1 MIFNICLVI
10 FLCFYHCP
18 RVLFSLLLHIE
29 KHLDM
34 ITGEIK
40 NKIDQIWDT
49 FFVAGITNPITVLE
63 QMTYIFFMK
72 MLDDKQL
79 QEEENARDWDGEVE
93 NPTFPAGQ
101 LWINPEAVSDEE
113 RAGVPYENLRWHVF
127 KNFGSDNMFKIVRQS
142 VFEFIKHIGTGE
154 ESAYSRYMKSAIFL
168 IPNARTLSKVIDGVD
183 ALDMNNRDAMGDVY
197 EYILGKMAASGTNG
211 QFRTPRHIIRMIVEM
226 MEPCSQDFICDPAM
240 GSAGFLVEAVKYIK
254 EKETAIYASDTA
266 EHMRTNMINGF
277 DTDQTMLRIGAMNL
291 LLHDISSPNLAW
303 RDSLSEQ
310 NNDQNCYS
318 LIMANPPF
326 AGSLDKGNV
335 NKNIL
340 AYANTKK
347 TELLFLAQFVRSLEV
362 GGRCASIVPDGVL
375 FGTSKAHVAI
385 RKEIVDNQ
393 QLKAVISMPSGVFKP
408 YAGVSTAVLIFTKT
422 NSGGTD
428 KVWFYDMKADGYS
441 LDDKRSEISENDI
454 PDVITRFQN
463 LDYEEKR
470 TRKDQ
475 SFFVPVAEIRAN
487 DYDLSINK
495 YKEVERE
502 KVEYEPVAQILN
514 RLEETENKCIQG
526 YKELRKMLEEKA

>member
-1 MIFNICLVI
+1 
-10 FLCFYHCP
+10 
-18 RVLFSLLLHIE
+18 
-29 KHLDM
+29 M

-49 FFVAGITNPITVLE
+49 FFVAGVTNPITVLE

-79 QEEENARDWDGEVE
+79 QEEDQARDWEQEVK
-93 NPTFPAGQ
+93 NPTFLVGQ
-101 LWINPEAVSDEE
+101 MWKNPETGAEV
-113 RAGVPYENLRWHVF
+113 RYEDMRWSVF
-127 KNFGSDNMFKIVRQS
+127 RHTGPENMFNMVRQN

-154 ESAYSRYMKSAIFL
+154 ESAYSRYMKNAIFL
-168 IPNARTLSKVIDGVD
+168 IPNARTLTKVVDGVD

-211 QFRTPRHIIRMIVEM
+211 QFRTPRHIIRMIVEL
-226 MEPCSQDFICDPAM
+226 MEPTMRDYICDPAM

-254 EKETAIYASDTA
+254 ENEGSAMYVA
-266 EHMRTNMINGF
+266 EDVHHMKTSMINGY

-291 LLHDISSPNLAW
+291 MLHDVTAPELAW

-310 NNDQNCYS
+310 NEDQSCYT

-326 AGSLDKGNV
+326 AGSLDKGNI
-335 NKNIL
+335 NKKIL
-340 AYANTKK
+340 AYANTTK
-347 TELLFLAQFVRSLEV
+347 TELLFLAQFVRSLEL

-422 NSGGTD
+422 NCGGTD
-428 KVWFYDMKADGYS
+428 KIWFYDMKADGFS
-441 LDDKRSEISENDI
+441 LDDKRSAINENDI
-454 PDVITRFQN
+454 PDII
-463 LDYEEKR
+463 KR
-470 TRKDQ
+470 YHDVASETSRSRKDQ
-475 SFFVPVAEIRAN
+475 SFLVPVEEIRQN

-495 YKEVERE
+495 YKEIERI
-502 KVEYEPVAQILN
+502 KVEHEPVEVLLDQLDHIEADYIKEYGELAKL
-514 RLEETENKCIQG
+514 LEK
-526 YKELRKMLEEKA
+526 

>member
-1 MIFNICLVI
+1 
-10 FLCFYHCP
+10 
-18 RVLFSLLLHIE
+18 
-29 KHLDM
+29 M

-72 MLDDKQL
+72 LLDDKQL
-79 QEEENARDWDGEVE
+79 QEEENARDWGGEIQ
-93 NPTFPAGQ
+93 NPTFLDGQ
-101 LWINPEAVSDEE
+101 LWVNPEAVSEE
-113 RAGVPYENLRWHVF
+113 EKKGVPYENLRWHVF
-127 KNFGSDNMFKIVRQS
+127 KNFGSDNMFRIVRQS

-168 IPNARTLSKVIDGVD
+168 IPNARTLSKVVDGVD

-226 MEPCSQDFICDPAM
+226 MEPTPKDYICDPAM

-254 EKETAIYASDTA
+254 ENYGDAFYVSEDIAHIKTS
-266 EHMRTNMINGF
+266 MVNGY

-310 NNDQNCYS
+310 NDDQSCYT

-340 AYANTKK
+340 AYANTSK

-375 FGTSKAHVAI
+375 FGTSKAHIAI
-385 RKEIVDNQ
+385 RKELVDNQ
-393 QLKAVISMPSGVFKP
+393 QLRAVISMPSGVFKP
-408 YAGVSTAVLIFTKT
+408 YAGVSTAVLVFTKT
-422 NSGGTD
+422 NTGGTD
-428 KVWFYDMKADGYS
+428 KVWFYDMKADGFS
-441 LDDKRSEISENDI
+441 LDDKRSAISENDI
-454 PDVITRFQN
+454 PDVVARFHN
-463 LDYEEKR
+463 LKGEESR
-470 TRKDQ
+470 SRKEQ
-475 SFFVPVAEIRAN
+475 SFFVSVEEIREN
-487 DYDLSINK
+487 NYDLSINK
-495 YKEVERE
+495 YKEIERE
-502 KVEYEPVAQILN
+502 KVEYEPVKDILA
-514 RLEETENKCIQG
+514 RLEKTEGDYLKG
-526 YKELRKMLEEKA
+526 YSELYKMLEGK

>member
-1 MIFNICLVI
+1 
-10 FLCFYHCP
+10 
-18 RVLFSLLLHIE
+18 
-29 KHLDM
+29 M

-72 MLDDKQL
+72 LLDDKQL
-79 QEEENARDWDGEVE
+79 QEEENARDWDCEVQ
-93 NPTFPAGQ
+93 NPTFLDGQ
-101 LWINPEAVSDEE
+101 LWVNPDAVSDEE

-127 KNFGSDNMFKIVRQS
+127 KNFGADNMFKIVRQS

-168 IPNARTLSKVIDGVD
+168 IPNARTLAKVVDGVD

-226 MEPCSQDFICDPAM
+226 MEPTPKDYICDPAM

-254 EKETAIYASDTA
+254 EKYETAMYVGEEV
-266 EHMRTNMINGF
+266 EHMKTSMINGY

-291 LLHDISSPNLAW
+291 LLHDITAPELAW

-310 NNDQNCYS
+310 NDDQACYS

-335 NKNIL
+335 NKKIL
-340 AYANTKK
+340 AYANTSK
-347 TELLFLAQFVRSLEV
+347 TELLFLAQFVRSLEI

-393 QLKAVISMPSGVFKP
+393 QLRAVISMPSGVFKP
-408 YAGVSTAVLIFTKT
+408 YAGVSTAVLVFTKT
-422 NSGGTD
+422 NCGGTD
-428 KVWFYDMKADGYS
+428 RVWFYDMKADGFS
-441 LDDKRSEISENDI
+441 LDDKRSPVNDNDI
-454 PDVITRFQN
+454 PDVINRFQH
-463 LDYEEKR
+463 LDAEQER
-470 TRKDQ
+470 SRKDQ
-475 SFFVPVAEIRAN
+475 SFFVPVDEIRQN

-502 KVEYEPVAQILN
+502 RVEYEPVNDILA
-514 RLEETENKCIQG
+514 RLEQTEAEYAKG
-526 YKELRKMLEEKA
+526 YGELRGMLEK

>member
-1 MIFNICLVI
+1 
-10 FLCFYHCP
+10 
-18 RVLFSLLLHIE
+18 
-29 KHLDM
+29 M
-34 ITGEIK
+34 ITGDIK

-79 QEEENARDWDGEVE
+79 HEEANAQFWGAEVQ
-93 NPTFPAGQ
+93 NPTFPQGKK
-101 LWINPEAVSDEE
+101 WVNPEAVSDEE
-113 RAGVPYENLRWHVF
+113 KEGIPYEQLRWHVF
-127 KNFGSDNMFKIVRQS
+127 KNLGSDNMFKVVRQS

-168 IPNARTLSKVIDGVD
+168 IPNARTLVKVVEGVN

-226 MEPCSQDFICDPAM
+226 MEPTTKDYICDPAM

-254 EKETAIYASDTA
+254 ENNELLTVGEDMHHIK
-266 EHMRTNMINGF
+266 TNLINGY

-291 LLHDISSPNLAW
+291 LLHDITAPQLAW

-310 NNDQNCYS
+310 NEDQNCYT

-335 NKNIL
+335 NKKIL
-340 AYANTKK
+340 AYANTSK
-347 TELLFLAQFVRSLEV
+347 TELLFLAQFVRSLEI

-375 FGTSKAHVAI
+375 FGSSKAHLAI

-393 QLKAVISMPSGVFKP
+393 QLRAVISMPSGVFKP
-408 YAGVSTAVLIFTKT
+408 YAGVSTAVLVFTKT

-441 LDDKRSEISENDI
+441 LADKRSPISDNDI
-454 PDVITRFQN
+454 PDVVARFHNQQT
-463 LDYEEKR
+463 EESR
-470 TRKDQ
+470 SRKEQ
-475 SFFVPVAEIRAN
+475 SFLVPVEEIRNN

-502 KVEYEPVAQILN
+502 KVEYEPIADILA
-514 RLEETENKCIQG
+514 RLEKTESEYLKS
-526 YKELRKMLEEKA
+526 YSELYKMLEEK

>member
-1 MIFNICLVI
+1 
-10 FLCFYHCP
+10 
-18 RVLFSLLLHIE
+18 
-29 KHLDM
+29 M

-40 NKIDQIWDT
+40 NKIDQIWDI
-49 FFVAGITNPITVLE
+49 FFVTGITNPITVLE
-63 QMTYIFFMK
+63 QMTYVFFMK

-79 QEEENARDWDGEVE
+79 QEEENARDWGGEVK
-93 NPTFPAGQ
+93 NPTFPKGQ
-101 LWINPEAVSDEE
+101 NWVNPEAVSEE
-113 RAGVPYENLRWHVF
+113 EKKGIPYENLRWHVF
-127 KNFGSDNMFKIVRQS
+127 KNFGSDNMFRLVQRD

-154 ESAYSRYMKSAIFL
+154 ESAYSRYMKSAVFL
-168 IPNARTLSKVIDGVD
+168 IPNARTLSKIVDGVD
-183 ALDMNNRDAMGDVY
+183 SLDMNNRDAMGDVY

-211 QFRTPRHIIRMIVEM
+211 QFRTPRHIIRMIVEL
-226 MEPCSQDFICDPAM
+226 MEPTPKDYICDPAM

-254 EKETAIYASDTA
+254 ENYEQSMYVSEEI
-266 EHMRTNMINGF
+266 EHIKTNLINGF

-310 NNDQNCYS
+310 NEDQNCYS
-318 LIMANPPF
+318 LVMANPPF

-335 NKNIL
+335 NKKIL
-340 AYANTKK
+340 AYANTTK
-347 TELLFLAQFVRSLEV
+347 TELLFIAQFMRSLEI

-385 RKEIVDNQ
+385 RQELVDNQ

-428 KVWFYDMKADGYS
+428 KVWFYDMKADGFS
-441 LDDKRSEISENDI
+441 LDDKRTPISDNDI
-454 PDVITRFQN
+454 PDIIKRYHDAASETSRSRK
-463 LDYEEKR
+463 EK
-470 TRKDQ
+470 
-475 SFFVPVAEIRAN
+475 SFFVPVEEIRNN

-495 YKEVERE
+495 YKEIERE
-502 KVEYEPVAQILN
+502 KVEYEPVADILTQLDN
-514 RLEETENKCIQG
+514 IEAEYIKGYSRLA
-526 YKELRKMLEEKA
+526 KMLEE

>member
-1 MIFNICLVI
+1 
-10 FLCFYHCP
+10 
-18 RVLFSLLLHIE
+18 
-29 KHLDM
+29 M

-79 QEEENARDWDGEVE
+79 HEEANAQLWGSEVQ
-93 NPTFPAGQ
+93 NPTFPKGQ
-101 LWINPEAVSDEE
+101 KWVNPEAVSDEE
-113 RAGVPYENLRWHVF
+113 KEGIPYEQLRWHVF
-127 KNFGSDNMFKIVRQS
+127 KNLGADNMFKVVRQS

-168 IPNARTLSKVIDGVD
+168 IPNARTLVKVVEGVN
-183 ALDMNNRDAMGDVY
+183 ALDMNDRDAMGDVY

-226 MEPCSQDFICDPAM
+226 MEPTTKDYICDPAM
-240 GSAGFLVEAVKYIK
+240 GSAGFLVEAVKYIT
-254 EKETAIYASDTA
+254 ENNQMAQYACEDM
-266 EHMRTNMINGF
+266 HHIRTSMINGY

-291 LLHDISSPNLAW
+291 LLHDVTAPELAW

-310 NNDQNCYS
+310 NDDHSCYT

-335 NKNIL
+335 NKKIL
-340 AYANTKK
+340 AYANTSK
-347 TELLFLAQFVRSLEV
+347 TELLFLAQFVRSLEI

-375 FGTSKAHVAI
+375 FGSSKAHLAI

-393 QLKAVISMPSGVFKP
+393 QLRAVISMPSGVFKP
-408 YAGVSTAVLIFTKT
+408 YAGVSTAVLVFTKT

-441 LDDKRSEISENDI
+441 LDDKRSPISDNDI
-454 PDVITRFQN
+454 PDVVARFHN
-463 LDYEEKR
+463 LQAEESR
-470 TRKDQ
+470 SRKEQ
-475 SFFVPVAEIRAN
+475 SFLVPVEEIRNN

-502 KVEYEPVAQILN
+502 KVEYEPVADILA
-514 RLEETENKCIQG
+514 RLEKTESEYLKS
-526 YKELRKMLEEKA
+526 YSELHKMLEEK

>member
-1 MIFNICLVI
+1 
-10 FLCFYHCP
+10 
-18 RVLFSLLLHIE
+18 
-29 KHLDM
+29 M

-72 MLDDKQL
+72 LLDDKQL
-79 QEEENARDWDGEVE
+79 QEEENARDWGAEVQ
-93 NPTFPAGQ
+93 NPTFLDGQ
-101 LWINPEAVSDEE
+101 LWVNPEAVSDEE
-113 RAGVPYENLRWHVF
+113 KKGVPYENLRWHVF

-168 IPNARTLSKVIDGVD
+168 IPNARTLTKVVDGVD

-226 MEPCSQDFICDPAM
+226 MEPTPKDYICDPAM

-254 EKETAIYASDTA
+254 ENYGSALFAADEVH
-266 EHMRTNMINGF
+266 HMKTSMINGY

-291 LLHDISSPNLAW
+291 LLHDITAPELAW

-310 NNDQNCYS
+310 NDDQSCYT

-335 NKNIL
+335 NKKIL
-340 AYANTKK
+340 AYANTSK

-375 FGTSKAHVAI
+375 FGTSKAHIAI

-408 YAGVSTAVLIFTKT
+408 YAGVSTAVLVFTKT

-428 KVWFYDMKADGYS
+428 KVWFYDMKADGFS
-441 LDDKRSEISENDI
+441 LDDKRSPISENDI
-454 PDVITRFQN
+454 PDVVSRYHN
-463 LDYEEKR
+463 LKAEESR
-470 TRKDQ
+470 SRKEQ
-475 SFFVPVAEIRAN
+475 SFFVPVEEIRQN
-487 DYDLSINK
+487 NYDLSINK
-495 YKEVERE
+495 YKEIERE
-502 KVEYEPVAQILN
+502 KVEYEPVADILT
-514 RLEETENKCIQG
+514 RLEKTEGEYLKG
-526 YKELRKMLEEKA
+526 YSELKTKLHELHTTIHS

>member
-1 MIFNICLVI
+1 
-10 FLCFYHCP
+10 
-18 RVLFSLLLHIE
+18 
-29 KHLDM
+29 M

-72 MLDDKQL
+72 LLDDKQL
-79 QEEENARDWDGEVE
+79 QEEENARDWGAEIQ
-93 NPTFPAGQ
+93 NPTFLDGQ
-101 LWINPEAVSDEE
+101 LWVNPEAVSEE
-113 RAGVPYENLRWHVF
+113 EKKGVPYENLRWHVF
-127 KNFGSDNMFKIVRQS
+127 KNFGSDNMFRIVRQS

-168 IPNARTLSKVIDGVD
+168 IPNARTLSKVVDGVD

-226 MEPCSQDFICDPAM
+226 MNPTPKDYICDPAM

-254 EKETAIYASDTA
+254 ENYGDAFYVSEDIAHIKTS
-266 EHMRTNMINGF
+266 MVNGY
-277 DTDQTMLRIGAMNL
+277 DTDQTMLSIGAMNL

-310 NNDQNCYS
+310 NDDQSCYT

-340 AYANTKK
+340 AYANTSK

-375 FGTSKAHVAI
+375 FGTSKAHIAI
-385 RKEIVDNQ
+385 RKELVDNQ
-393 QLKAVISMPSGVFKP
+393 QLRAVISMPSGVFKP
-408 YAGVSTAVLIFTKT
+408 YAGVSTAVLVFTKT
-422 NSGGTD
+422 NTGGTD
-428 KVWFYDMKADGYS
+428 KVWFYDMKADGFS
-441 LDDKRSEISENDI
+441 LDDKRSAISENDI
-454 PDVITRFQN
+454 PDVVARFNN
-463 LDYEEKR
+463 LKAEESR
-470 TRKDQ
+470 SRKEQ
-475 SFFVPVAEIRAN
+475 SFFVPVEEIRDN
-487 DYDLSINK
+487 NYDLSINK
-495 YKEVERE
+495 YKEIERE
-502 KVEYEPVAQILN
+502 KVEYEPVKDILT
-514 RLEETENKCIQG
+514 RLEKTEGEYLKG
-526 YKELRKMLEEKA
+526 YSELKTKLHELHTTIHS

>member
-1 MIFNICLVI
+1 
-10 FLCFYHCP
+10 
-18 RVLFSLLLHIE
+18 
-29 KHLDM
+29 M

-72 MLDDKQL
+72 LLDDKQL
-79 QEEENARDWDGEVE
+79 QEEENARDWGAEVQ
-93 NPTFPAGQ
+93 NPTFLDGQ
-101 LWINPEAVSDEE
+101 LWVNPEAVSDEE
-113 RAGVPYENLRWHVF
+113 KKGVPYENLRWHVF

-168 IPNARTLSKVIDGVD
+168 IPNARTLTKVVDGVD

-226 MEPCSQDFICDPAM
+226 MEPTPKDYICDPAM
-240 GSAGFLVEAVKYIK
+240 GSAGFLVESVKYIK
-254 EKETAIYASDTA
+254 EHYGTALYAA
-266 EHMRTNMINGF
+266 EEVHHMKTSMINGY

-291 LLHDISSPNLAW
+291 LLHDITAPELAW

-310 NNDQNCYS
+310 NDDQSCYT

-335 NKNIL
+335 NKKIL
-340 AYANTKK
+340 AYANTSK

-375 FGTSKAHVAI
+375 FGTSKAHIAI
-385 RKEIVDNQ
+385 RQEIVDNQ

-408 YAGVSTAVLIFTKT
+408 YAGVSTAVLVFSKT

-428 KVWFYDMKADGYS
+428 KVWFYDMKADGFS
-441 LDDKRSEISENDI
+441 LDDKRSPISENDI
-454 PDVITRFQN
+454 PDVVSRFHH
-463 LDYEEKR
+463 LKAEESR
-470 TRKDQ
+470 SRKEQ
-475 SFFVPVAEIRAN
+475 SFFVPVEEIRQN
-487 DYDLSINK
+487 NYDLSINK
-495 YKEVERE
+495 YKEIERE
-502 KVEYEPVAQILN
+502 KVEYEPVADILT
-514 RLEETENKCIQG
+514 RLEKTEGEYLKG
-526 YKELRKMLEEKA
+526 YSELYKMLEEK

>member
-1 MIFNICLVI
+1 
-10 FLCFYHCP
+10 
-18 RVLFSLLLHIE
+18 
-29 KHLDM
+29 M

-79 QEEENARDWDGEVE
+79 QEEENARDWGAEIQ
-93 NPTFPAGQ
+93 NPTFLDGQ
-101 LWINPEAVSDEE
+101 LWVNPEAVTEE
-113 RAGVPYENLRWHVF
+113 EKKGVPYENLRWHVF
-127 KNFGSDNMFKIVRQS
+127 KNFGSDNMFRIVRQS

-168 IPNARTLSKVIDGVD
+168 IPNARTLSKVVDGVD

-226 MEPCSQDFICDPAM
+226 MEPTPKDYICDPAM

-254 EKETAIYASDTA
+254 ENYEECFFANEDIAHIKTS
-266 EHMRTNMINGF
+266 MVNGY

-310 NNDQNCYS
+310 NDDQSCYT

-340 AYANTKK
+340 AYANTSK
-347 TELLFLAQFVRSLEV
+347 TELLFLAQFVRSLEI

-375 FGTSKAHVAI
+375 FGTSKAHIAI

-393 QLKAVISMPSGVFKP
+393 QLKAVVSMPSGVFKP
-408 YAGVSTAVLIFTKT
+408 YAGVSTAVLVFTKT

-428 KVWFYDMKADGYS
+428 KVWFYDMKADGFS
-441 LDDKRSEISENDI
+441 LDDKRSAISENDI
-454 PDVITRFQN
+454 PDVVARYHN
-463 LDYEEKR
+463 LKAEESR
-470 TRKDQ
+470 SRKEQ
-475 SFFVPVAEIRAN
+475 SFFVPVVEIREN
-487 DYDLSINK
+487 NYDLSINK
-495 YKEVERE
+495 YKEIERE
-502 KVEYEPVAQILN
+502 KVEYEPVKDILT
-514 RLEETENKCIQG
+514 RLEKTEGDYLKG
-526 YKELRKMLEEKA
+526 YSELYKMLEGE

>member
-1 MIFNICLVI
+1 
-10 FLCFYHCP
+10 
-18 RVLFSLLLHIE
+18 
-29 KHLDM
+29 M

-49 FFVAGITNPITVLE
+49 FFVAGITNTITVLE

-72 MLDDKQL
+72 LLDDKQL
-79 QEEENARDWDGEVE
+79 QEEENARDWDCEVQ
-93 NPTFPAGQ
+93 NPTFLDGQ
-101 LWINPEAVSDEE
+101 LWVNPDAVSDEE

-127 KNFGSDNMFKIVRQS
+127 KNFGVDNMFKIVRQS

-168 IPNARTLSKVIDGVD
+168 IPNARTLAKVVDGVD

-226 MEPCSQDFICDPAM
+226 MEPTPKDYICDPAM

-254 EKETAIYASDTA
+254 EKYETAMYVGEEV
-266 EHMRTNMINGF
+266 EHMKTSMINGY

-291 LLHDISSPNLAW
+291 LLHDITAPELAW

-310 NNDQNCYS
+310 NDDQACYS

-335 NKNIL
+335 NKKIL
-340 AYANTKK
+340 AYANTSK
-347 TELLFLAQFVRSLEV
+347 TELLFLAQFVRSLEI

-393 QLKAVISMPSGVFKP
+393 QLRAVISMPSGVFKP
-408 YAGVSTAVLIFTKT
+408 YAGVSTAVLVFTKT
-422 NSGGTD
+422 NCGGTD
-428 KVWFYDMKADGYS
+428 RVWFYDMKADGFS
-441 LDDKRSEISENDI
+441 LDDKRSPVNDNDI
-454 PDVITRFQN
+454 PDVINRFQH
-463 LDYEEKR
+463 LDAEQER
-470 TRKDQ
+470 SRKDQ
-475 SFFVPVAEIRAN
+475 SFFVPVDEIRQN

-495 YKEVERE
+495 YKKTEYVA
-502 KVEYEPVAQILN
+502 VEYPPTDEIIDRLLG
-514 RLEETENKCIQG
+514 LEEEITTELL
-526 YKELRKMLEEKA
+526 ELKKLLK

>member
-1 MIFNICLVI
+1 
-10 FLCFYHCP
+10 
-18 RVLFSLLLHIE
+18 
-29 KHLDM
+29 M

-79 QEEENARDWDGEVE
+79 QEEENARDWDSEVQ
-93 NPTFPAGQ
+93 NPTFIDGK
-101 LWINPEAVSDEE
+101 LWVNPEAVSDEE
-113 RAGVPYENLRWHVF
+113 RAGVPYESLRWHVF
-127 KNFGSDNMFKIVRQS
+127 KNFGADNMYKVVRQS
-142 VFEFIKHIGTGE
+142 VFEFIKHIGPGE
-154 ESAYSRYMKSAIFL
+154 ERAYSRYIKSAIFL
-168 IPNARTLSKVIDGVD
+168 IPNARTLAKIVDGVD
-183 ALDMNNRDAMGDVY
+183 SLDMNNHDAMGDVY

-226 MEPCSQDFICDPAM
+226 MQPTPQDYICDPAM

-254 EKETAIYASDTA
+254 EHYETALYVGDEAR
-266 EHMRTNMINGF
+266 HMKTSMINGY

-291 LLHDISSPNLAW
+291 LLHDITAPELAW

-310 NNDQNCYS
+310 NDDQGCYS

-340 AYANTKK
+340 AYANTSK
-347 TELLFLAQFVRSLEV
+347 TELLFLAQFVRSLEI

-393 QLKAVISMPSGVFKP
+393 QLRAVISMPSGVFKP
-408 YAGVSTAVLIFTKT
+408 YAGVSTAVLVFNKT
-422 NSGGTD
+422 NCGGTD
-428 KVWFYDMKADGYS
+428 RVWFYDMKADGFS
-441 LDDKRSEISENDI
+441 LDDNRSPINDNDI
-454 PDVITRFQN
+454 PDVVNRFLNPDKEQ
-463 LDYEEKR
+463 ER

-475 SFFVPVAEIRAN
+475 SFFVPVDEIRQN

-502 KVEYEPVAQILN
+502 RVEYEPVKDILA
-514 RLEETENKCIQG
+514 RLEQTEAEYSKG
-526 YKELRKMLEEKA
+526 YGELRGMLEE

>member
-1 MIFNICLVI
+1 M
-10 FLCFYHCP
+10 
-18 RVLFSLLLHIE
+18 
-29 KHLDM
+29 
-34 ITGEIK
+34 
-40 NKIDQIWDT
+40 
-49 FFVAGITNPITVLE
+49 
-63 QMTYIFFMK
+63 
-72 MLDDKQL
+72 
-79 QEEENARDWDGEVE
+79 
-93 NPTFPAGQ
+93 
-101 LWINPEAVSDEE
+101 NPEAVSDEE
-113 RAGVPYENLRWHVF
+113 KEGIPYEQLRWHVF
-127 KNFGSDNMFKIVRQS
+127 KNLGSDNMFKVVRQS

-168 IPNARTLSKVIDGVD
+168 IPNARTLVKVVEGVN

-226 MEPCSQDFICDPAM
+226 MEPTTKDYICDPAM

-254 EKETAIYASDTA
+254 ENNELLTVGEDMHHIK
-266 EHMRTNMINGF
+266 TNLINGY

-291 LLHDISSPNLAW
+291 LLHDITAPQLAW

-310 NNDQNCYS
+310 NDDHNCYT

-335 NKNIL
+335 NKKIL
-340 AYANTKK
+340 AYANTSK
-347 TELLFLAQFVRSLEV
+347 TELLFLAQFVRSLEI

-375 FGTSKAHVAI
+375 FGSSKAHLAI

-393 QLKAVISMPSGVFKP
+393 QLRAVISMPSGVFKP
-408 YAGVSTAVLIFTKT
+408 YAGVSTAVLVFTKT

-441 LDDKRSEISENDI
+441 LDDKRSPISDNDI
-454 PDVITRFQN
+454 PDVVARFHNQQT
-463 LDYEEKR
+463 EESR
-470 TRKDQ
+470 SRKEQ
-475 SFFVPVAEIRAN
+475 SFLVPVEEIRNN

-502 KVEYEPVAQILN
+502 KVEYEPIADILA
-514 RLEETENKCIQG
+514 RLEKTESEYLKS
-526 YKELRKMLEEKA
+526 YSELYKMLEEK

>member
-1 MIFNICLVI
+1 
-10 FLCFYHCP
+10 
-18 RVLFSLLLHIE
+18 
-29 KHLDM
+29 M

-72 MLDDKQL
+72 LLDDKQL
-79 QEEENARDWDGEVE
+79 QEEENARDWGAEIQ
-93 NPTFPAGQ
+93 NPTFLDGQ
-101 LWINPEAVSDEE
+101 LWVNPEAVSDEE
-113 RAGVPYENLRWHVF
+113 KKGVPYENLRWHVF

-168 IPNARTLSKVIDGVD
+168 IPNARTLTKVVDGVD

-226 MEPCSQDFICDPAM
+226 MEPTPKDYICDPAM
-240 GSAGFLVEAVKYIK
+240 GSSGFLVEAVKYIK
-254 EKETAIYASDTA
+254 EHHEDSFFVSEDIAHIKTS
-266 EHMRTNMINGF
+266 MVNGY

-310 NNDQNCYS
+310 NDDQSCYT

-335 NKNIL
+335 NKKFL
-340 AYANTKK
+340 AYANTSK

-375 FGTSKAHVAI
+375 FGTSKAHITI
-385 RKEIVDNQ
+385 RQEIVDNQ

-408 YAGVSTAVLIFTKT
+408 YAGVSTAVLVFSKT

-428 KVWFYDMKADGYS
+428 KVWFYDMKADGFS
-441 LDDKRSEISENDI
+441 LDDKRSPISENDI
-454 PDVITRFQN
+454 PDVVARYHH
-463 LDYEEKR
+463 LKAEESR
-470 TRKDQ
+470 SRKEQ
-475 SFFVPVAEIRAN
+475 SFFVPVEEIRQN
-487 DYDLSINK
+487 NYDLSINK
-495 YKEVERE
+495 YKEIERE
-502 KVEYEPVAQILN
+502 KVEYEPVADILA
-514 RLEETENKCIQG
+514 RLEKTEGEYLKG
-526 YKELRKMLEEKA
+526 YSELYKMLEGK

>member
-1 MIFNICLVI
+1 
-10 FLCFYHCP
+10 
-18 RVLFSLLLHIE
+18 
-29 KHLDM
+29 M

-72 MLDDKQL
+72 LLDDKQL
-79 QEEENARDWDGEVE
+79 QEEENARDWGAEVQ
-93 NPTFPAGQ
+93 NPTFLDGQ
-101 LWINPEAVSDEE
+101 LWVNPEAVSDEE
-113 RAGVPYENLRWHVF
+113 KKGVPYENLRWHVF

-168 IPNARTLSKVIDGVD
+168 IPNARTLTKVVDGVD

-226 MEPCSQDFICDPAM
+226 MEPTPKDYICDPAM
-240 GSAGFLVEAVKYIK
+240 GSAGFLVESVKYIK
-254 EKETAIYASDTA
+254 EHYGTALYAA
-266 EHMRTNMINGF
+266 EEVHHMKTSMINGY

-291 LLHDISSPNLAW
+291 LLHDITAPELAW

-310 NNDQNCYS
+310 NDDQSCYT

-335 NKNIL
+335 NKKIL
-340 AYANTKK
+340 AYANTSK

-375 FGTSKAHVAI
+375 FGTSKAHIAI
-385 RKEIVDNQ
+385 RQEIVDNQ

-408 YAGVSTAVLIFTKT
+408 YAGVSTAVLVFTKT

-428 KVWFYDMKADGYS
+428 KVWFYDMKADGFS
-441 LDDKRSEISENDI
+441 LDDKRSPISENDI
-454 PDVITRFQN
+454 PDVVSRYHN
-463 LDYEEKR
+463 LKAEESR
-470 TRKDQ
+470 SRKEQ
-475 SFFVPVAEIRAN
+475 SFFVPVEEIRQN
-487 DYDLSINK
+487 NYDLSINK
-495 YKEVERE
+495 YKEIERE
-502 KVEYEPVAQILN
+502 KVEYEPVADILT
-514 RLEETENKCIQG
+514 RLEKTEGEYLKG
-526 YKELRKMLEEKA
+526 YSELKTKLHELHTTIHS

>member
-1 MIFNICLVI
+1 
-10 FLCFYHCP
+10 
-18 RVLFSLLLHIE
+18 
-29 KHLDM
+29 M

-79 QEEENARDWDGEVE
+79 QEEENARDWGAEIQ
-93 NPTFPAGQ
+93 NPTFLDGQ
-101 LWINPEAVSDEE
+101 LWVNPEAVTEE
-113 RAGVPYENLRWHVF
+113 EKKGVPYENLRWHVF
-127 KNFGSDNMFKIVRQS
+127 KNFGSDNMFRIVRQS

-168 IPNARTLSKVIDGVD
+168 IPNARTLSKVVDGVD

-226 MEPCSQDFICDPAM
+226 MEPTPKDYICDPAM

-254 EKETAIYASDTA
+254 ENYEESFFANEDIAHIKTS
-266 EHMRTNMINGF
+266 MVNGY

-310 NNDQNCYS
+310 NDDQSCYT

-340 AYANTKK
+340 AYANTSK
-347 TELLFLAQFVRSLEV
+347 TELLFLAQFVRSLEI

-375 FGTSKAHVAI
+375 FGTSKAHIAI

-393 QLKAVISMPSGVFKP
+393 QLKAVVSMPSGVFKP
-408 YAGVSTAVLIFTKT
+408 YAGVSTAVLVFTKT

-428 KVWFYDMKADGYS
+428 KVWFYDMKADGFS
-441 LDDKRSEISENDI
+441 LDDKRSAISENDI
-454 PDVITRFQN
+454 PDVVARYHN
-463 LDYEEKR
+463 LKAEESR
-470 TRKDQ
+470 SRKEQ
-475 SFFVPVAEIRAN
+475 SFFVSVEEIREN
-487 DYDLSINK
+487 NYDLSINK
-495 YKEVERE
+495 YKEIERE
-502 KVEYEPVAQILN
+502 KVEYEPVKDILT
-514 RLEETENKCIQG
+514 RLEKTEGDYLKG
-526 YKELRKMLEEKA
+526 YSELYKMLEGE

>member
-1 MIFNICLVI
+1 
-10 FLCFYHCP
+10 
-18 RVLFSLLLHIE
+18 
-29 KHLDM
+29 M

-79 QEEENARDWDGEVE
+79 QEEENARDWDSEVQ
-93 NPTFPAGQ
+93 NPTFIDGQ
-101 LWINPEAVSDEE
+101 LWVNPEAVSDEE

-127 KNFGSDNMFKIVRQS
+127 KNFGADNMYKIVRQS

-168 IPNARTLSKVIDGVD
+168 IPNARTLAKIVDGVD
-183 ALDMNNRDAMGDVY
+183 SLDMNNRDAMGDVY

-226 MEPCSQDFICDPAM
+226 MQPTPQDYICDPAM

-254 EKETAIYASDTA
+254 ERHETALYVGDEAR
-266 EHMRTNMINGF
+266 HMKTSMINGY

-291 LLHDISSPNLAW
+291 LLHDITAPELAW

-310 NNDQNCYS
+310 NDDQGCYS

-340 AYANTKK
+340 AYANTSK
-347 TELLFLAQFVRSLEV
+347 TELLFIAQFVRSLEI

-375 FGTSKAHVAI
+375 FRTSKAHVAI
-385 RKEIVDNQ
+385 RKEIVDDQ
-393 QLKAVISMPSGVFKP
+393 QLCAVISMPSGVFKP
-408 YAGVSTAVLIFTKT
+408 YAGVSTAVLVFNKT
-422 NSGGTD
+422 NCGGTD
-428 KVWFYDMKADGYS
+428 RVWFYDMKADGFS
-441 LDDKRSEISENDI
+441 LDDKRSPINDNDI
-454 PDVITRFQN
+454 PDVVNRFLNPDKEQ
-463 LDYEEKR
+463 ER

-475 SFFVPVAEIRAN
+475 SFFVPVDEIRQN

-502 KVEYEPVAQILN
+502 RVEYEPVKDILA
-514 RLEETENKCIQG
+514 RLEQTEEEYAKGIE
-526 YKELRKMLEEKA
+526 ELRGMLEE